1 MHICILNV
9 LHTPLDKRVFQ
20 KVAKS
25 LAAAGHEVTT
35 IVPSAA
41 AVADRDGVRFLT
53 TPVVRSLAAR
63 TLAVLRLVRRGGSV
77 RCAAHLAVEPESW
90 VAALVLKMV
99 TGRKVVFDVHEP
111 IPSEFAKFFPAAIRP
126 LVSWATVRAMRLF
139 ARYTDHIILTR
150 ESLDAEFKGLK
161 VPRTVVLN
169 TNHLQPKCEMI
180 PEDLRTRFSG
190 RPTLIHQGLFGDVRG
205 SYKLLEAMKTVAR
218 EIPRIKCILLGE
230 YVYGDER
237 TYREAIRASGL
248 EHVFEW
254 LGVVPFE
261 DVPAHIAVS
270 RIGLLLLQPEVP
282 GHALAMPHK
291 IFDYMREGIPVI
303 APDFAVEVCRIV
315 SEADC
320 GILVDVTSRAAIAAA
335 ILHLLRNPAEAER
348 LGTNG
353 RRIVESKY
361 NWQHDERALLEVFAG
376 MA

>member
-1 MHICILNV
+1 MWPGWGDPQPDSPDVVRTLANLEGYTVGAFFNCSQGLPPATLALFQEHWGLQEAPNVPRAVPGLRPTPLGAGVRALTDAPTLAPNAGHRRGPNRYSVAGRCRPPVGASAPSVAPMHICILNV

-41 AVADRDGVRFLT
+41 AIADRDGVRFLT

-63 TLAVLRLVRRGGSV
+63 TLAVLRLVRRGRSV
-77 RCAAHLAVEPESW
+77 RCAAYLAVEPESW

-180 PEDLRTRFSG
+180 PEDLRTRFS
-190 RPTLIHQGLFGDVRG
+190 
-205 SYKLLEAMKTVAR
+205 AAR
-218 EIPRIKCILLGE
+218 R
-230 YVYGDER
+230 
-237 TYREAIRASGL
+237 
-248 EHVFEW
+248 
-254 LGVVPFE
+254 
-261 DVPAHIAVS
+261 
-270 RIGLLLLQPEVP
+270 
-282 GHALAMPHK
+282 
-291 IFDYMREGIPVI
+291 
-303 APDFAVEVCRIV
+303 
-315 SEADC
+315 
-320 GILVDVTSRAAIAAA
+320 
-335 ILHLLRNPAEAER
+335 
-348 LGTNG
+348 
-353 RRIVESKY
+353 
-361 NWQHDERALLEVFAG
+361 
-376 MA
+376 

>member
-1 MHICILNV
+1 M
-9 LHTPLDKRVFQ
+9 
-20 KVAKS
+20 
-25 LAAAGHEVTT
+25 
-35 IVPSAA
+35 
-41 AVADRDGVRFLT
+41 
-53 TPVVRSLAAR
+53 
-63 TLAVLRLVRRGGSV
+63 
-77 RCAAHLAVEPESW
+77 
-90 VAALVLKMV
+90 
-99 TGRKVVFDVHEP
+99 
-111 IPSEFAKFFPAAIRP
+111 
-126 LVSWATVRAMRLF
+126 
-139 ARYTDHIILTR
+139 
-150 ESLDAEFKGLK
+150 
-161 VPRTVVLN
+161 
-169 TNHLQPKCEMI
+169 
-180 PEDLRTRFSG
+180 
-190 RPTLIHQGLFGDVRG
+190 RG

-218 EIPRIKCILLGE
+218 EIPGIKCILLGE

-282 GHALAMPHK
+282 GHTLAMPHK

-303 APDFAVEVCRIV
+303 APDFAVEVRRIV

-335 ILHLLRNPAEAER
+335 ILQLLRNPAEAER